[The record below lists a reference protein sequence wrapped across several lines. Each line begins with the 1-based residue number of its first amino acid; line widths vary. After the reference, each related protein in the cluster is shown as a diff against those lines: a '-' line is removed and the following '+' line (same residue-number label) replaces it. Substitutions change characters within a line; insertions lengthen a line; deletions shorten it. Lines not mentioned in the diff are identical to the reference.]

1 MWLGFLV
8 KLRVEILLHGVA
20 FEARDTRNELLL
32 LVLKLGDLVLLA
44 VVQVTKLVDFE
55 EQGTILLSQLYFL
68 PLLSTQK
75 RLCRHYLTI
84 FVSLLAKEGLS

>member
-8 KLRVEILLHGVA
+8 KLRVEILLHGMA

-55 EQGTILLSQLYFL
+55 EQGSILFSQLNFL
-68 PLLSTQK
+68 SLLRSQK
-75 RLCRHYLTI
+75 RLSRHYLTI
-84 FVSLLAKEGLS
+84 FVCLLAKKGLS

>member
-68 PLLSTQK
+68 PLLGTQK
-75 RLCRHYLTI
+75 RLSRHYLTI
-84 FVSLLAKEGLS
+84 FVGLLAKEGLS